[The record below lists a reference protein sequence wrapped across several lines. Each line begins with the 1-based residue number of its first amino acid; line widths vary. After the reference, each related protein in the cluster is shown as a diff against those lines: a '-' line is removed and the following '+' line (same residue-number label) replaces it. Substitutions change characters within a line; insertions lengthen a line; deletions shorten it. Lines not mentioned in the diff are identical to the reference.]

1 MALLIGLRG
10 LSKEVVKL
18 QGFLFVPGRRITAKG
33 NDPLGNAPMRPFEV
47 QLSDESVQKPCIPR
61 KSQVLR

>member
-1 MALLIGLRG
+1 MVSLIGLCG
-10 LSKEVVKL
+10 LGKEVVKL
-18 QGFLFVPGRRITAKG
+18 QGFLFVPGLRITAKG

-47 QLSDESVQKPCIPR
+47 QLSDKSVQKPCVPR